1 MSYRNKK
8 NSNKGT
14 GYMRK
19 ERAAGYGFV
28 LPALLFLALIVIYP
42 LFYNITMSFL
52 DVTLETFN
60 GTKDWIGFANY
71 IAVFKMPMFGKAV
84 FNTFLFTIVSLVF
97 QFVIGFGLA
106 LLFAKK
112 FVLSNISR
120 GLLMVCWLVPAIV
133 FASVWKW
140 IFAGDTSGILNYI
153 LMTIGIIK
161 EPIAWL
167 TTKTGAM
174 TALIITNIWRGVP
187 FNMLLLATGLT
198 TLPMD
203 IFESAA
209 IDGANRV
216 QSFIKITLPLM
227 KPTIISVITLG
238 FIYTFKAF
246 DLIYIMTNGGPLD
259 STQILATAS
268 YKLTFANYE
277 FGQGAA
283 VANIMLLIL
292 AVIGYINLKFMEKD
306 EVGN

>member
-1 MSYRNKK
+1 
-8 NSNKGT
+8 
-14 GYMRK
+14 MRK

-216 QSFIKITLPLM
+216 QRFIKITLPLM